1 MNITDNLKFLSQNI
15 FKLRKDNGLTQE
27 ELAEK
32 LNISFQAVSKWE
44 NGQTAPDI
52 MLLPLLSQIFKVSID
67 ALFREKPESAFEFIP
82 EVNWEDDDKI
92 RGIVYKGK
100 KILEDHEDLSKFTFT
115 IIGDALDVSA
125 NCNVKCTNVK
135 GNINAGNNV
144 DCCDIEGNI
153 NAGNNIDCNNINGTA
168 IAGNN
173 IDCDIINGN
182 VIAGNI
188 INS

>member
-1 MNITDNLKFLSQNI
+1 MNVTDNLKFLSENI
-15 FKLRKDNGLTQE
+15 YKLRKENGLTQE

-67 ALFREKPESAFEFIP
+67 SLFSEKPEPALESVP

-100 KILEDHEDLSKFTFT
+100 KILEVQEDLSKFTFT
-115 IIGDALDVSA
+115 IIGNALDVFS
-125 NCNVKCTNVK
+125 NCNVNCTNVN

-144 DCCDIEGNI
+144 DCGDIEGNI
-153 NAGNNIDCNNINGTA
+153 NAGNNIDCNNVNGTA
-168 IAGNN
+168 AAGNN

-182 VIAGNI
+182 AIAGNI
-188 INS
+188 INN